1 MFLKSGFSKIT
12 LGTVKVRK
20 NFTSY
25 YRFYNWLGDALR
37 QKNNLPPKKY
47 ERWRLS
53 IIMLTNEQCKK
64 ILKKEGFFY
73 TDEEIELIK
82 ETLYKLVEIIEKN
95 KINN

>member
-1 MFLKSGFSKIT
+1 
-12 LGTVKVRK
+12 
-20 NFTSY
+20 
-25 YRFYNWLGDALR
+25 LR

-47 ERWRLS
+47 GIWRLRKT
-53 IIMLTNEQCKK
+53 MLSNEQCKK
-64 ILKKEGFFY
+64 ILNKEGFFY